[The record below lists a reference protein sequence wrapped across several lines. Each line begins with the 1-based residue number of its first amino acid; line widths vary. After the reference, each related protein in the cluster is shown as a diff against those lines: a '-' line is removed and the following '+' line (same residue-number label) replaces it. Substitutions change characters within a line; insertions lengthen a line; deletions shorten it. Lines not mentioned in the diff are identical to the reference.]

1 MTETS
6 NLRILALDDDAFML
20 KLLGHV
26 LAGLGHTHVVCH
38 ENGLD
43 ALAACDTPDG
53 MPDLIL
59 LDINMPSMDGVE
71 FVRHLAER
79 KYFGCLI
86 LVSGEDDLMLRATEK
101 LARAH
106 SLSVLG
112 SLHKPPIPASLSALL
127 EKCLARRASLAA
139 AGLCAPGKTYDV
151 DAVRVAITKGELVNY
166 YQPKVAVATGRVVG
180 VETLVRWRHP
190 EDGLVFP
197 DRFIPV
203 AEMHGLI
210 NDLTRVVLREALVQ
224 TRRWQEAG
232 LSLRV
237 AVNVSMDDLAVL
249 EFADFVVAEA
259 AAVGVPSR
267 SLVLEVTESR
277 LMQRLTTALDV
288 LTRLRLKRF
297 NLSID
302 DFGTGHSSLAQLR
315 DIPFDE
321 LKIDQS
327 FTHRAWRD
335 ERLRAMFEA
344 SLELSRRLDMEAVAE
359 GVEDIDDWN
368 FLRTVS
374 CPVAQGYFIA
384 RPMPAADLP
393 GWMEDW
399 RRRVKEEHLAAEA
412 P

>member
-1 MTETS
+1 MTEKS
-6 NLRILALDDDAFML
+6 DLRILALDDDAFML
-20 KLLGHV
+20 KLLSQV
-26 LAGLGHTHVVCH
+26 LAGLGHADVVCH
-38 ENGLD
+38 ENGPE

-59 LDINMPSMDGVE
+59 LDINMPGMDGVE

-86 LVSGEDDLMLRATEK
+86 LVSGEDDLMLRATER

-112 SLHKPPIPASLSALL
+112 SLHKPPTPASLSDLL
-127 EKCLARRASLAA
+127 EKYSTRRVLLAA
-139 AGLCAPGKTYDV
+139 GGLCAPGKTYDA
-151 DAVRVAITKGELVNY
+151 DAVRVAIAKGELVNY

-180 VETLVRWRHP
+180 VEALVRWRHP

-210 NDLTRVVLREALVQ
+210 GDLTRVVLREALVQ
-224 TRRWQEAG
+224 ARCWQEAG

-237 AVNVSMDDLAVL
+237 AVNVSMDDFAAL
-249 EFADFVVAEA
+249 EFADFVIAEA
-259 AAVGVPSR
+259 AAAGVPSR
-267 SLVLEVTESR
+267 ALMLEVTESR
-277 LMQRLTTALDV
+277 LMQGLTTALDV

-344 SLELSRRLDMEAVAE
+344 SLELSRRLGMEAVAE
-359 GVEDIDDWN
+359 GVEDADDWN

-384 RPMPAADLP
+384 RPMPAANLP

-399 RRRVKEEHLAAEA
+399 RRRVKEERLAVEA

>member
-1 MTETS
+1 MTEKYDI
-6 NLRILALDDDAFML
+6 RILALDDDAFML
-20 KLLGHV
+20 KLLSHV
-26 LAGLGHTHVVCH
+26 LAELGHIHVVCH
-38 ENGLD
+38 KSGPE

-59 LDINMPSMDGVE
+59 LDINMPGMDGVE

-112 SLHKPPIPASLSALL
+112 SLRKPPIPANLSALL
-127 EKCLARRASLAA
+127 EKCLTRRALPAA
-139 AGLCAPGKTYDV
+139 AGACAPGKIYTA
-151 DAVRVAITKGELVNY
+151 DAVRVAIAKGELVNY

-180 VETLVRWRHP
+180 AEALVRWRHP

-197 DRFIPV
+197 DRFIPL

-210 NDLTRVVLREALVQ
+210 GELTRVVLREALAQ
-224 TRRWQEAG
+224 IRDWQEAG

-237 AVNVSMDDLAVL
+237 AVNVSMDDLAAL
-249 EFADFVVAEA
+249 EFADFVVAETA
-259 AAVGVPSR
+259 AAGVPSR

-277 LMQRLTTALDV
+277 LMQRLTTVLDV

-344 SLELSRRLDMEAVAE
+344 SLELSRRLGMEAVAE
-359 GVEDIDDWN
+359 GVEDADDWN
-368 FLRTVS
+368 FLRTIS

-384 RPMPAADLP
+384 RPMPAADFP
-393 GWMEDW
+393 GWMEGW
-399 RRRVKEEHLAAEA
+399 QRRVKEEHLAAEA